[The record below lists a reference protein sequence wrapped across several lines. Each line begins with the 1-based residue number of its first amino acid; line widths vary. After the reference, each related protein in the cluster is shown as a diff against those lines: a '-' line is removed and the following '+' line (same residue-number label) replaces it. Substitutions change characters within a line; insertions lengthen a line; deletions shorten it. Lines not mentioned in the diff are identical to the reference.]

1 MPNLPSRAE
10 QGFSLIEV
18 IVATGVLCTAA
29 VALLSLFLAS
39 ADAMLA
45 ARHRTVAAML
55 ARAKLEELRSD
66 PEVARLGATGEDIVS
81 ASGAAEADTNGAYR
95 RQWAVAPSAAMPEHL
110 LVARVEVTSTAARR
124 VDVQPVRL
132 STLLE
137 RRP

>member
-1 MPNLPSRAE
+1 
-10 QGFSLIEV
+10 
-18 IVATGVLCTAA
+18 
-29 VALLSLFLAS
+29 
-39 ADAMLA
+39 MLA

-81 ASGAAEADTNGAYR
+81 ARGAAETDANGAYR
-95 RQWAVAPSAAMPEHL
+95 RQWSVEPSAAMPEHL

-124 VDVQPVRL
+124 VQVQPIRL

>member
-1 MPNLPSRAE
+1 MPMAVADSD

-18 IVATGVLCTAA
+18 IVATGVLCTAS
-29 VALLSLFLAS
+29 VALLSLFLSS

-45 ARHRTVAAML
+45 ARHRTVASIL
-55 ARAKLEELRSD
+55 ARAKLEELLSD
-66 PEVARLGATGEDIVS
+66 PAVARIGALGEDIIS
-81 ASGAAEADTNGAYR
+81 AGGATAADATGTYR
-95 RQWAVAPSAAMPEHL
+95 RQWSVAPSAAMPERL

-124 VDVQPVRL
+124 LNVQPIRL

>member
-1 MPNLPSRAE
+1 MVNLAPRAE
-10 QGFSLIEV
+10 TGFSLIEV

-45 ARHRTVAAML
+45 ARHRTVASML

-66 PEVARLGATGEDIVS
+66 PEVARLGAAGEDIVS
-81 ASGAAEADTNGAYR
+81 ASGADGADATGAYR
-95 RQWAVAPSAAMPEHL
+95 RQWFVTPSAAMPEHL
-110 LVARVEVTSTAARR
+110 LVARVEVTSTAAPR
-124 VDVQPVRL
+124 VMVQPIRL